1 MDSTTYK
8 EAQMKLVKFDFPY
21 SGPFGTEMTAAMDGL
36 ARSILQE
43 PGFLWK
49 IWLENQ
55 TTQEAGGIYLFSDE
69 ESATNF
75 MAKHSARLK
84 KFGIDRINA
93 KIFDVNVPLTKFTN
107 GPV

>member
-1 MDSTTYK
+1 MATSGKTLTRNSLSYSPEYATVDSTTYK

-49 IWLENQ
+49 IWLENR
-55 TTQEAGGIYLFSDE
+55 TTQE
-69 ESATNF
+69 
-75 MAKHSARLK
+75 LK
-84 KFGIDRINA
+84 KSGIDRVHA